1 MRVSFDEAKRRWTL
15 AERDLDFADAA
26 RLFAG
31 PYFTQEDDRSEYP
44 EPRFQ
49 TYGLLDGRLVMFAW
63 TPTDN
68 GIRVIS
74 MRKCNEREQ
83 KAFNARLG

>member
-1 MRVSFDEAKRRWTL
+1 MRVSFDDAKRQWTL
-15 AERDLDFADAA
+15 AERDLDFADTAKV
-26 RLFAG
+26 FNG
-31 PYFTQEDDRSEYP
+31 PYFTQEDDRFAYSES
-44 EPRFQ
+44 RFQ

-63 TPTDN
+63 TPTDD